1 MSETVNDLI
10 SLAENAGGHDNIS
23 VDLIEILISTHKKS
37 VFNNKGGKSIEMTAT
52 QVVDPSKFKKK
63 SSLKIVFA
71 MIIFLLTAGGAG
83 YFAYNEG
90 YLPFTKKKE
99 NVAVTKKIDTE
110 EQKIKEEEAK
120 KIAEEQKIKEEEAKK
135 EQARKL
141 KELEDEKD
149 EEKRKKL
156 ERELREAEEKIKIA
170 EQERIKAEED
180 ARIAEQERIK
190 AEEDARI
197 AEQERIKAE
206 EDARI
211 ADQERVKAEEDAQI
225 AEQERIKAEEM
236 LKKKNIKPMAMNKD
250 MIGIQIT
257 VMKKT

>member
-23 VDLIEILISTHKKS
+23 VDLIEILKSTHKKS
-37 VFNNKGGKSIEMTAT
+37 VFSNKGGKSIEMTAT

-83 YFAYNEG
+83 YFAYNRISS
-90 YLPFTKKKE
+90 FTKKNE
-99 NVAVTKKIDTE
+99 NVSVTKKIDTD

-170 EQERIKAEED
+170 EEG
-180 ARIAEQERIK
+180 
-190 AEEDARI
+190 
-197 AEQERIKAE
+197 
-206 EDARI
+206 
-211 ADQERVKAEEDAQI
+211 
-225 AEQERIKAEEM
+225 
-236 LKKKNIKPMAMNKD
+236 KNKS
-250 MIGIQIT
+250 
-257 VMKKT
+257 